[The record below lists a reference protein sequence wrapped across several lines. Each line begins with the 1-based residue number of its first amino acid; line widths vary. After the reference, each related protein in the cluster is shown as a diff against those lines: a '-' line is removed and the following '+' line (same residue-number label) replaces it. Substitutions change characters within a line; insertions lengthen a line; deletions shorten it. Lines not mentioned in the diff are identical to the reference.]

1 MNKFLLIVI
10 SALLTACGAL
20 LGMQLLKTGTITD
33 DLNHI
38 RATTSAIC
46 QAMADMGHPI
56 VQVKGQWTAIPK
68 AQIPVQAAAPMPEK
82 EPSRARGTGAAGMLP
97 AKAKAAK

>member
-20 LGMQLLKTGTITD
+20 LAMHLSKLGTVADDITK
-33 DLNHI
+33 I
-38 RATTSAIC
+38 RATTTAIC

-56 VQVKGQWTAIPK
+56 VQVAEKKLEKTDRQLTKPVLALAPVPEDSTKK
-68 AQIPVQAAAPMPEK
+68 AK
-82 EPSRARGTGAAGMLP
+82 TLP
-97 AKAKAAK
+97 AKAAK